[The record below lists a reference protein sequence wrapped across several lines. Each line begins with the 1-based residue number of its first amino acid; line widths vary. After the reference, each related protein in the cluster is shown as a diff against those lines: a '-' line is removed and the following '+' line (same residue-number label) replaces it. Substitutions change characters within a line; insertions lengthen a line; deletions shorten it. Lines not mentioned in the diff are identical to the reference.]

1 MLVPLARVLI
11 LSCRLRDSAARHAC
25 TTQREKPKKFWG
37 KSGQPCGERQGI
49 TCSDCGSGGSI
60 TGSQPTLLAT
70 YHVPFRGEPAGFLK
84 GYMSDNLKIRVLCLT
99 CVHVRLH
106 THTHTHTHIS
116 FFLSLSFTHTHTRSH
131 RQARTHSRVAS

>member
-1 MLVPLARVLI
+1 LQRVNDEFILIFTSYVAFADNTHTHTHTPAQSPHHACASSTCSLI
-11 LSCRLRDSAARHAC
+11 LRCRLRGSAARHAC

-49 TCSDCGSGGSI
+49 TCGDCGCGGSI

-84 GYMSDNLKIRVLCLT
+84 
-99 CVHVRLH
+99 
-106 THTHTHTHIS
+106 
-116 FFLSLSFTHTHTRSH
+116 
-131 RQARTHSRVAS
+131 